1 MFKKTKLLASI
12 FILLLILSSSAG
24 CTYAQTQENLDEE
37 QNLAAAARQM
47 RQSNNVQLNF
57 SNLEISKFLRFM
69 SELLNENIV
78 VDPAVGGKVSV
89 VSPKSISLRE
99 AREVMLSVLE
109 MNNLSIQNMG
119 GYSKV
124 LPASSGP
131 TLNNTVIKGDRSI
144 APGESLTVQVV
155 PLRHVK
161 AGYIMEPLKS
171 AVPDISVTP
180 LENGNA
186 VLLTG
191 KASALNRSVS
201 VIRALDAQ
209 DSVRSI
215 KAFTL
220 THANPKIVESQLNVM
235 SKDTSSKLSGILAV
249 GDERTRRVV
258 LIGSGQAL
266 READRLLKILD
277 VPSRAESFHV
287 YRLQNAD
294 AKVVAEQMNSIL
306 ATAAKLSPDPKGAIP
321 SSVVPDLPTNSL
333 VFAASHEQ
341 FGSLKEILVQLDI
354 QPKQVLLRGLI
365 AEVNLNKLNSA
376 GIDWAAWGGGIA
388 GDAVIAG
395 NVQMGSSSIP
405 GQIIDLYDKLITKE
419 EIYTNPVTGN
429 TYTTTNTEGKALIY
443 TYVKMLNKYDAINVL
458 SMPRLM
464 CTDNLPSHLQVGQV
478 IPQLK
483 GTLTDTTNPRA
494 VQNTYEYKDV
504 GLILSVTPHVRS
516 GNLVALEIEQRV
528 EDLLTTMGSPT
539 PVTSKREV
547 KTNVL
552 VANGDTIIIGGLI
565 REAEK
570 VLKHRVPF
578 FSYIPLIG
586 NLFKSSEKQRE
597 KVDLMIFLTPYILED
612 PKAASR
618 MTHSI
623 ISDGQQLSPAEIGTL
638 MKNQEDYEKSIKNEG
653 VTKEMLDPNKILSGD
668 KQEEKKSDWKSKYNE
683 LVKEMETK
691 EKDKGK

>member
-1 MFKKTKLLASI
+1 MFRKTKLLSFI
-12 FILLLILSSSAG
+12 FILLFIISSSAG
-24 CTYAQTQENLDEE
+24 CMPAKAQDAPDEE
-37 QNLAAAARQM
+37 QNLVAAARQM

-89 VSPKSISLRE
+89 VSPKAISLRE

-144 APGESLTVQVV
+144 APGEALTVQMV

-161 AGYIMEPLKS
+161 AGYITEPLRS

-201 VIRALDAQ
+201 VIRALDAK
-209 DSVRSI
+209 DSIRSI

-235 SKDTSSKLSGILAV
+235 SKDTSSRLSGILAV

-258 LIGSGQAL
+258 LIGSNQAL
-266 READRLLKILD
+266 LESERILKILD

-287 YRLQNAD
+287 YRLKNAD

-333 VFAASHEQ
+333 VFTASHEQ

-376 GIDWAAWGGGIA
+376 GIDWAAWGGGIT

-395 NVQMGSSSIP
+395 NVQMGSSTIP
-405 GQIIDLYDKLITKE
+405 GEMLDLYDKLITRE

-429 TYTTTNTEGKALIY
+429 TYTTTNTDGKALIY
-443 TYVKMLNKYDAINVL
+443 SYVKMLNKYDAINVL

-478 IPQLK
+478 IPQMK

-612 PKAASR
+612 PKAASS
-618 MTHSI
+618 MTTSI
-623 ISDGQQLSPAEIGTL
+623 ISDGQQLSTAEIGTL
-638 MKNQEDYEKSIKNEG
+638 MKNHEGYQKSIENEG
-653 VTKEMLDPNKILSGD
+653 VTKEMLDPRNILSGD
-668 KQEEKKSDWKSKYNE
+668 KQEEKKGDWKSRYNE
-683 LVKEMETK
+683 LVKEMEAK
-691 EKDKGK
+691 DKDKGK

>member
-1 MFKKTKLLASI
+1 MFNNKKIYA
-12 FILLLILSSSAG
+12 FILIFFFMLSSLAG
-24 CTYAQTQENLDEE
+24 CTSATAQENPQEE
-37 QNLAAAARQM
+37 QQLVQAARQM

-57 SNLEISKFLRFM
+57 SNLEVSKFLRFM

-78 VDPAVGGKVSV
+78 VDSAVGGTVSV
-89 VSPKSISLRE
+89 VSPKSISMRE

-124 LPASSGP
+124 FPASAGP
-131 TLNNTVIKGDRSI
+131 TLNNNVIKGDRSI

-155 PLRHVK
+155 PLRYVK
-161 AGYIMEPLKS
+161 SGYITEPLKS
-171 AVPDISVTP
+171 AVPDVSVTT
-180 LENGNA
+180 LENGSS

-191 KASALNRSVS
+191 KASSLSRALS
-201 VIRALDAQ
+201 VIRALDSL
-209 DSVRSI
+209 DSIRSI
-215 KAFTL
+215 KVFNL
-220 THANPKIVESQLNVM
+220 NHANPKSLEAQLNAM

-258 LIGSGQAL
+258 LIGSSQAL
-266 READRLLKILD
+266 RESERVLKILD
-277 VPSRAESFHV
+277 VPSRAEIFHV
-287 YRLQNAD
+287 YRLINAD

-306 ATAAKLSPDPKGAIP
+306 ATAARLSPDPKGAVP

-333 VFAASHEQ
+333 VFTASQEQ
-341 FGSLKEILVQLDI
+341 FNSIKDILVQLDI

-365 AEVNLNKLNSA
+365 AEVNINKLNSA

-395 NVQMGSSSIP
+395 NVLMVSSAIP
-405 GQIIDLYDKLITKE
+405 GDVLGLYEKLITKE
-419 EIYTNPVTGN
+419 EIKTDDAGFKYK
-429 TYTTTNTEGKALIY
+429 TTNTDGKALIY
-443 TYVKMLNKYDAINVL
+443 TYIKMLNKFDAINVL

-464 CTDNLPSHLQVGQV
+464 CTDNLKSSLQVGQV

-483 GTLTDTTNPRA
+483 GALTDISNPRA

-570 VLKHRVPF
+570 VLKNRVPF

-612 PKAASR
+612 PKAASN
-618 MTHSI
+618 MTYSI
-623 ISDGQQLSPAEIGTL
+623 INGGQELSQAEKGTIR
-638 MKNQEDYEKSIKNEG
+638 KNYDDYQKSVGAEG
-653 VTKEMLDPNKILSGD
+653 VPKELLDPNHILSGD
-668 KQEEKKSDWKSKYNE
+668 KKEESTESKYNK
-683 LVKEMETK
+683 LVIEMEAK
-691 EKDKGK
+691 EKEKSK

>member
-1 MFKKTKLLASI
+1 MSKNKKIFA
-12 FILLLILSSSAG
+12 FILISFFMSFSFAGFTSAL
-24 CTYAQTQENLDEE
+24 AQENLQEEE
-37 QNLAAAARQM
+37 QLVQAARQM
-47 RQSNNVQLNF
+47 RRSNNVQLNF
-57 SNLEISKFLRFM
+57 SNLEVSKFLRFM

-78 VDPAVGGKVSV
+78 VDSAVGGTVSV
-89 VSPKSISLRE
+89 VSPKAISMRE

-124 LPASSGP
+124 FPASAGP
-131 TLNNTVIKGDRSI
+131 TLNNNVIKGDRSI
-144 APGESLTVQVV
+144 APGESMTVQVV
-155 PLRHVK
+155 PLRYVK
-161 AGYIMEPLKS
+161 SGYITEPLKS
-171 AVPDISVTP
+171 SVPDVSVTA
-180 LENGNA
+180 LENGSS

-191 KASALNRSVS
+191 KASSLSRALS
-201 VIRALDAQ
+201 VIRALDSL
-209 DSVRSI
+209 DSIRSI
-215 KAFTL
+215 KVFNL
-220 THANPKIVESQLNVM
+220 THANPKSLEAQLNAM

-258 LIGSGQAL
+258 LIGSSQAL
-266 READRLLKILD
+266 RESERVLKILD
-277 VPSRAESFHV
+277 VPSRAEIFHV
-287 YRLQNAD
+287 YRLMNSD

-306 ATAAKLSPDPKGAIP
+306 ATAAKLSPDPKGTVP

-333 VFAASHEQ
+333 VFTASQEQ
-341 FGSLKEILVQLDI
+341 FNSIKDILVQLDI

-395 NVQMGSSSIP
+395 NILMGSAAIP
-405 GQIIDLYDKLITKE
+405 GDVLGLYEKLITKE
-419 EIYTNPVTGN
+419 KIEYDNKN
-429 TYTTTNTEGKALIY
+429 NSYQTTTTDGKALIY
-443 TYVKMLNKYDAINVL
+443 TYIKMLNKFDAINVL

-464 CTDNLPSHLQVGQV
+464 CTDNMQSSLQVGQV

-483 GTLTDTTNPRA
+483 GALSDISNPRA

-570 VLKHRVPF
+570 VLKNRVPF

-612 PKAASR
+612 PKAASD
-618 MTHSI
+618 MTYSI
-623 ISDGQQLSPAEIGTL
+623 INDGQELSLAEKGTIR
-638 MKNQEDYEKSIKNEG
+638 KNYDDYQKSVGAEG
-653 VTKEMLDPNKILSGD
+653 VPKELLDPNHILSGD
-668 KQEEKKSDWKSKYNE
+668 KKEESWDSKYNK
-683 LVKEMETK
+683 LVIEMEAK
-691 EKDKGK
+691 EKEKSK

>member
-1 MFKKTKLLASI
+1 MSNNKKISA
-12 FILLLILSSSAG
+12 FILIFFFILSSLAGYTSA
-24 CTYAQTQENLDEE
+24 AAQENPQEE
-37 QNLAAAARQM
+37 QQLVQAARQM

-57 SNLEISKFLRFM
+57 SNLEVSKFLRFM

-78 VDPAVGGKVSV
+78 VDSAVGGTVSV
-89 VSPKSISLRE
+89 VSPKAISMRE

-124 LPASSGP
+124 FPASAGP
-131 TLNNTVIKGDRSI
+131 TLNNNVIKGDRSI

-155 PLRHVK
+155 PLRYVK
-161 AGYIMEPLKS
+161 SGYITEPLKS
-171 AVPDISVTP
+171 AVPDVSVTT
-180 LENGNA
+180 LENGSS

-191 KASALNRSVS
+191 KASSLSRALS
-201 VIRALDAQ
+201 VIRALDSL
-209 DSVRSI
+209 DSIRSI
-215 KAFTL
+215 KVFNL
-220 THANPKIVESQLNVM
+220 THANPKSLEAQLNMM

-258 LIGSGQAL
+258 LIGSSQAL
-266 READRLLKILD
+266 RESERVLKILD
-277 VPSRAESFHV
+277 VPSRAEIFHV
-287 YRLQNAD
+287 YRLMNSD

-306 ATAAKLSPDPKGAIP
+306 ATAAKLSPDPKGAVP

-333 VFAASHEQ
+333 VFTASQEQ
-341 FGSLKEILVQLDI
+341 FNSIKDILVQLDI

-395 NVQMGSSSIP
+395 SIQMGSSAIP
-405 GQIIDLYDKLITKE
+405 GDILGLYEKLLTKE
-419 EIYTNPVTGN
+419 EVYTNPVTGN
-429 TYTTTNTEGKALIY
+429 TYTTTNTDGKGLIY

-464 CTDNLPSHLQVGQV
+464 CTDNLQSSLQVGQV

-483 GTLTDTTNPRA
+483 GALSDISNPRA

-570 VLKHRVPF
+570 VLKNRVPF

-586 NLFKSSEKQRE
+586 NLFKSSEKQKE

-612 PKAASR
+612 PKAASN
-618 MTHSI
+618 MTYSI
-623 ISDGQQLSPAEIGTL
+623 INDGQELSQAEKGTIR
-638 MKNQEDYEKSIKNEG
+638 KNYEDYQKSVSSEG
-653 VTKEMLDPNKILSGD
+653 VPKKLLDPNNILSGD
-668 KQEEKKSDWKSKYNE
+668 KKEESPESKYNK
-683 LVKEMETK
+683 LVIEMESK
-691 EKDKGK
+691 EKEKGK

>member
-1 MFKKTKLLASI
+1 MSKNKKIFA
-12 FILLLILSSSAG
+12 FILISFFMSFSFAGFTSAL
-24 CTYAQTQENLDEE
+24 AQENLQEEE
-37 QNLAAAARQM
+37 QLVQAARQM
-47 RQSNNVQLNF
+47 RRSNNVQLNF
-57 SNLEISKFLRFM
+57 SNLEVSKFLRFM

-78 VDPAVGGKVSV
+78 VDSAVGGTVSV
-89 VSPKSISLRE
+89 VSPKAISMRE

-124 LPASSGP
+124 FPASAGP
-131 TLNNTVIKGDRSI
+131 TLNNNVIKGDRSI

-155 PLRHVK
+155 PLRYVK
-161 AGYIMEPLKS
+161 SGYITEPLKS
-171 AVPDISVTP
+171 SVPDVSVTA
-180 LENGNA
+180 LENGSS

-191 KASALNRSVS
+191 KASSLSRALS
-201 VIRALDAQ
+201 VIRALDSL
-209 DSVRSI
+209 DSIRSI
-215 KAFTL
+215 KVFNL
-220 THANPKIVESQLNVM
+220 THANPKSLEAQLNAM

-258 LIGSGQAL
+258 LIGSSQAL
-266 READRLLKILD
+266 RESERVLKILD
-277 VPSRAESFHV
+277 VPSRAEIFHV
-287 YRLQNAD
+287 YRLMNSD

-306 ATAAKLSPDPKGAIP
+306 ATAAKLSPDPKGTVP

-333 VFAASHEQ
+333 VFTASQEQ
-341 FGSLKEILVQLDI
+341 FNSIKDILVQLDI

-395 NVQMGSSSIP
+395 NILMGSAAIP
-405 GQIIDLYDKLITKE
+405 GDVLGLYEKLITKE
-419 EIYTNPVTGN
+419 KIEYDNKN
-429 TYTTTNTEGKALIY
+429 NSYQTTTTDGKALIY
-443 TYVKMLNKYDAINVL
+443 TYIKMLNKFDAINVL

-464 CTDNLPSHLQVGQV
+464 CTDNMQSSLQVGQV

-483 GTLTDTTNPRA
+483 GALSDISNPRA
-494 VQNTYEYKDV
+494 VQNTYDYKDV

-570 VLKHRVPF
+570 VLKNRVPF

-612 PKAASR
+612 PKAASD
-618 MTHSI
+618 MTYSI
-623 ISDGQQLSPAEIGTL
+623 INDGQELSLAEKGTIK
-638 MKNQEDYEKSIKNEG
+638 KNYDDYQKSIGVEG
-653 VTKEMLDPNKILSGD
+653 VPKEMLDPNHILSGD
-668 KQEEKKSDWKSKYNE
+668 KKEESWDSKYNK
-683 LVKEMETK
+683 LVIEMEAK
-691 EKDKGK
+691 EKEKSK

>member
-1 MFKKTKLLASI
+1 MSKNKKIFA
-12 FILLLILSSSAG
+12 FILISFFMSFSFAGFTSAL
-24 CTYAQTQENLDEE
+24 AQENLQEEE
-37 QNLAAAARQM
+37 QLVQAARQM
-47 RQSNNVQLNF
+47 RRSNNVQLNF
-57 SNLEISKFLRFM
+57 SNLEVSKFLRFM

-78 VDPAVGGKVSV
+78 VDSAVGGTVSV
-89 VSPKSISLRE
+89 VSPKAISMRE

-124 LPASSGP
+124 FPASAGP
-131 TLNNTVIKGDRSI
+131 TLNNNVIKGDRSI
-144 APGESLTVQVV
+144 APGESMTVQVV
-155 PLRHVK
+155 PLRYVK
-161 AGYIMEPLKS
+161 SGYITEPLKS
-171 AVPDISVTP
+171 SVPDVSVTA
-180 LENGNA
+180 LENGSS

-191 KASALNRSVS
+191 KASSLSRALS
-201 VIRALDAQ
+201 VIRALDSL
-209 DSVRSI
+209 DSIRSI
-215 KAFTL
+215 KVFNL
-220 THANPKIVESQLNVM
+220 THANPKSLEAQLNAM

-258 LIGSGQAL
+258 LIGSSQAL
-266 READRLLKILD
+266 RESERVLKILD
-277 VPSRAESFHV
+277 VPSRAEIFHV
-287 YRLQNAD
+287 YRLMNSD

-306 ATAAKLSPDPKGAIP
+306 ATAAKLSPDPKGTVP

-333 VFAASHEQ
+333 VFTASQEQ
-341 FGSLKEILVQLDI
+341 FNSIKDILVQLDI

-395 NVQMGSSSIP
+395 NILMGSAAIP
-405 GQIIDLYDKLITKE
+405 GDVLGLYEKLITKDDFYE
-419 EIYTNPVTGN
+419 KDGS
-429 TYTTTNTEGKALIY
+429 TYKKTNTDGKALIY
-443 TYVKMLNKYDAINVL
+443 TYIKMLNKFDAINVL

-464 CTDNLPSHLQVGQV
+464 CTDNMQSSLQVGQV

-483 GTLTDTTNPRA
+483 GALSDISNPRA

-570 VLKHRVPF
+570 VLKNRVPF

-612 PKAASR
+612 PKAASD
-618 MTHSI
+618 MTYSI
-623 ISDGQQLSPAEIGTL
+623 INDGQELSLAEKGTIR
-638 MKNQEDYEKSIKNEG
+638 KNYDDYQKSVGAEG
-653 VTKEMLDPNKILSGD
+653 VPKELLDPNHILSGD
-668 KQEEKKSDWKSKYNE
+668 KKEESWDSKYNK
-683 LVKEMETK
+683 LVIEMEAK
-691 EKDKGK
+691 EKEKSK

>member
-1 MFKKTKLLASI
+1 
-12 FILLLILSSSAG
+12 
-24 CTYAQTQENLDEE
+24 
-37 QNLAAAARQM
+37 
-47 RQSNNVQLNF
+47 
-57 SNLEISKFLRFM
+57 
-69 SELLNENIV
+69 
-78 VDPAVGGKVSV
+78 
-89 VSPKSISLRE
+89 
-99 AREVMLSVLE
+99 
-109 MNNLSIQNMG
+109 
-119 GYSKV
+119 
-124 LPASSGP
+124 
-131 TLNNTVIKGDRSI
+131 
-144 APGESLTVQVV
+144 
-155 PLRHVK
+155 
-161 AGYIMEPLKS
+161 
-171 AVPDISVTP
+171 
-180 LENGNA
+180 
-186 VLLTG
+186 
-191 KASALNRSVS
+191 
-201 VIRALDAQ
+201 
-209 DSVRSI
+209 
-215 KAFTL
+215 
-220 THANPKIVESQLNVM
+220 
-235 SKDTSSKLSGILAV
+235 
-249 GDERTRRVV
+249 
-258 LIGSGQAL
+258 
-266 READRLLKILD
+266 
-277 VPSRAESFHV
+277 
-287 YRLQNAD
+287 
-294 AKVVAEQMNSIL
+294 MNSIL

-333 VFAASHEQ
+333 VFTASHEQ

-376 GIDWAAWGGGIA
+376 GIDWAAWGGGIT

-395 NVQMGSSSIP
+395 NVQMGSSTIP
-405 GQIIDLYDKLITKE
+405 GEMLDLYDKLITRE

-429 TYTTTNTEGKALIY
+429 TYTTTNTDGKALIY
-443 TYVKMLNKYDAINVL
+443 SYVKMLNKYDAINVL

-478 IPQLK
+478 IPQMK

-612 PKAASR
+612 PKAASS
-618 MTHSI
+618 MTTSI
-623 ISDGQQLSPAEIGTL
+623 ISDGQQLSTAEIGTL
-638 MKNQEDYEKSIKNEG
+638 MKNHEGYQKSIENEG
-653 VTKEMLDPNKILSGD
+653 VTKEMLDPRNILSGD
-668 KQEEKKSDWKSKYNE
+668 KQEEKKGDWKSRYNE
-683 LVKEMETK
+683 LVKEMEAK
-691 EKDKGK
+691 DKDKGK